1 MGIND
6 LYGDD
11 FLDITPREM
20 KRPAWL
26 KNECE
31 EVSDEEASKMSG
43 DLKEQKEEKKEGPK
57 VSGDLGAGKRPG
69 NGGGHKR
76 SSSGSGGQAPA
87 RMADGT
93 ESDVFHRGDDLNPMV
108 IGAAVAGLLMVIVAV
123 GLFVMRRR
131 RKRSAKGQEA
141 EMGKVVNTS
150 NVVHVPDDSTDV
162 VVDEE
167 SGKTVVEKVEGT
179 ETAVNEVV
187 AVPESDGGPVAIAV
201 V

>member
-1 MGIND
+1 M
-6 LYGDD
+6 
-11 FLDITPREM
+11 
-20 KRPAWL
+20 
-26 KNECE
+26 
-31 EVSDEEASKMSG
+31 
-43 DLKEQKEEKKEGPK
+43 
-57 VSGDLGAGKRPG
+57 SGDLGAGPKSG
-69 NGGGHKR
+69 NGGKRGQGQGQVHGR

-87 RMADGT
+87 RMVDGT

-123 GLFVMRRR
+123 VLFVMRRR
-131 RKRSAKGQEA
+131 RKRSAKGQET

-179 ETAVNEVV
+179 ETAVNEVEVV
-187 AVPESDGGPVAIAV
+187 AVPESDGGAVAIAV